1 VYEKIQILCRADVSV
16 QADRESAGDSIPDF
30 RAAKRAHDAVEF
42 QIQGHALSSVESNEA
57 RCNLSVVLGLVMAEH
72 EHHGHHEHWKP
83 QRGIRDYLPLIVIVL
98 IAILTAVALQWGQG
112 RLEARMWMRY
122 FMGIFLVIF
131 AMLKL
136 FDLAGFADGF
146 QMYDLIAKRFRPYAL
161 AYPFIELLLGLASLA
176 GVFPML
182 TNLVLLV
189 IMVIGAMG
197 VFDALRKG
205 LDVACACLGTVL
217 KVPLSTVA
225 VIEDVGM
232 ATMAA
237 LMLLLGGTG

>member
-1 VYEKIQILCRADVSV
+1 MLR
-16 QADRESAGDSIPDF
+16 
-30 RAAKRAHDAVEF
+30 
-42 QIQGHALSSVESNEA
+42 L
-57 RCNLSVVLGLVMAEH
+57 VVAEH
-72 EHHGHHEHWKP
+72 AHHEHWKP
-83 QRGIRDYLPLIVIVL
+83 QRNVRDYLPLVVIVL
-98 IAILTAVALQWGQG
+98 IAMLSAFALQWGQG
-112 RLEARMWMRY
+112 RFEPRMWMRY

-136 FDLAGFADGF
+136 FDLPGFADGF
-146 QMYDLIAKRFRPYAL
+146 QMYDLIAKRFRPYEL
-161 AYPFIELLLGLASLA
+161 PYPFIELLLGLASLA

-217 KVPLSTVA
+217 IVPLSTVA

-237 LMLLLGGTG
+237 LMLLLGGS